1 VAANALPNTGQPIA
15 QFAERCRAIVG
26 AEHVRPAGPG
36 DAVGGVAAQL
46 VVEPADEEEVA
57 TVLRCADDAGIAVA
71 PRGGG
76 TKLEWGNPPLRTDV
90 ILSLARLNRILEHAW
105 ADLTVTVQ
113 AGCPVA
119 ALQAA
124 LAQHRQRLA
133 VDALWP
139 ERATVGGILATND
152 SGALRLRYGGLRDL
166 IIGVTLALADGTLAA
181 SGGKVVKNVAGYDL
195 PKLGTGALGT
205 LGVVTQATFRLH
217 PLPQHT
223 RTLTISAE
231 GIGAMQELVL
241 AIQDSQLAHSALQV
255 RTTGQTAPELDVLF
269 EGTEAGLAA
278 QEAGLRALVG
288 SASVV
293 AGSTGVWN
301 ARQALWS
308 DAEQATASGEAVAK
322 LSVLPAD
329 LATTMA
335 TIERVTNEHRA
346 RWRAVVQATGIG
358 YLRVDAAPEALPLI
372 LQELRAALEAGGG
385 SLVVLR
391 QPPGESRV
399 DAWGSPGD
407 ALPLM
412 RALKQQFDPQGTLNP
427 GRYVGGI

>member
-15 QFAERCRAIVG
+15 PFAERCRTIVG
-26 AEHVRPAGPG
+26 AEYVRLAGPE
-36 DAVGGVAAQL
+36 DAVGRVPAQL
-46 VVEPADEEEVA
+46 VVEPGSEQEVA
-57 TVLRCADDAGIAVA
+57 AVLRCADDAGIAVA
-71 PRGGG
+71 PRGDG
-76 TKLEWGNPPLRTDV
+76 TKLSWGNPPLRADV

-195 PKLGTGALGT
+195 PKLATGALGT
-205 LGVVTQATFRLH
+205 LGVITQATFRLH
-217 PLPQHT
+217 PLPQNT
-223 RTLTISAE
+223 RTLTISAA
-231 GIGAMQELVL
+231 GIGAMQELLL
-241 AIQDSQLAHSALQV
+241 AIQDSQLAHAALQV
-255 RTTGQTAPELDVLF
+255 RIAGQTAQELDVLF
-269 EGTEAGLAA
+269 EGTEAGLMA
-278 QEAGLRALVG
+278 QEAGIRALVG

-301 ARQALWS
+301 ARQTLWS
-308 DAEQATASGEAVAK
+308 DAEQAMASGEAVTK

-335 TIERVTNEHRA
+335 AIDRIVGGA
-346 RWRAVVQATGIG
+346 RWRAVMQATGIG
-358 YLRVDAAPEALPLI
+358 YVRVDAAPEALPAM
-372 LQELRAALEAGGG
+372 LQGLRAALEAGGG

-391 QPPGESRV
+391 QPPGAPRV

-412 RALKQQFDPQGTLNP
+412 RALKQQFDPRGTLNP